1 MSIDLQN
8 QDISHF
14 IVVGDRVLIKPKTDD
29 GKTKTGLFLPPGVKE
44 KEKIQ
49 SGYIVKA
56 GPGYAIPSV
65 DIEEDWKTKKN
76 DAKYIPLQAKQGD
89 LAVYLQKAT
98 FEIEFNNEKYVIVP
112 HTAILLLIRDE
123 GLFE

>member
-14 IVVGDRVLIKPKTDD
+14 IVVGDRVLIKPKTSD
-29 GKTKTGLFLPPGVKE
+29 GRTKTGLYLPSGVAE
-44 KEKIQ
+44 KDNIQ

-65 DIEEDWKTKKN
+65 EVEEDWKTNN
-76 DAKYIPLQAKQGD
+76 DAKYIPLQSKQGD

-98 FEIEFNNEKYVIVP
+98 FEIVFNNEKYLIVP